1 MTHESSPRVRH
12 NGRRTWTARR
22 ITLIISIAIIYG
34 IWFNFIDTLI
44 YCYNDN
50 SICKSLGQIFGGDL
64 KYQPW
69 NIAGHIIPGLF
80 MLLYFRSKK
89 EELAIIELFIAGIL
103 ISTATMDS
111 PLWGVIRLWH
121 GTPLWHLVNTPPAPQ
136 NEPTTGPAVVQ
147 LWTWIMYYYNPM
159 GTYGV
164 WGGTWPTAAMLF
176 WSVIGRI
183 AGAIMLILWQHRQE
197 KNNKPISSI
206 KDLVSQRMK

>member
-1 MTHESSPRVRH
+1 VTHESHGRIHH
-12 NGRRTWTARR
+12 NRIRTTWTARR
-22 ITLIISIAIIYG
+22 IIVIVSVAIIYG
-34 IWFNFIDTLI
+34 VWFNFIDTLS

-69 NIAGHIIPGLF
+69 NVFGHIIPGLF

-121 GTPLWHLVNTPPAPQ
+121 DTPLWHLVNTPPPPH
-136 NEPTTGPAVVQ
+136 NESTGDI
-147 LWTWIMYYYNPM
+147 WTWIVYYYNPI

-164 WGGTWPTAAMLF
+164 WAGPLPTAAMLF
-176 WSVIGRI
+176 WSVVGRI
-183 AGAIMLILWQHRQE
+183 AGAVILILWQHRQE
-197 KNNKPISSI
+197 KNNEPISSI
-206 KDLVSQRMK
+206 KDLVFRPTKSNNS